1 MQHFRIAVGAFA
13 ALLSVGGIAAA
24 QTRVA
29 PPSAVESAPLA
40 PPPGA
45 AAPTQP
51 MPAQPSPA
59 QPVPAQVQPAP
70 APTPPTAVPEPV
82 PGPQPVQPAPA
93 PQRPVTPEPVQ
104 PAPTPQVPLEPQPVQ
119 PPPTLPAPG
128 PVQPV
133 QPPTLQQQT
142 GTIDPNATLAG
153 KRGDQSDVDEVLL
166 VAKPVLKLSG
176 AASWDEGFKRLAESF
191 RVLRQEAEKARLPVA
206 GRPLTLFLETDDNGF
221 RYEAMLPV
229 GPAPEGERNATF
241 GNGVRPGLTPAGPS
255 LRFVHVAPYDDI
267 DSTYETITAYLE
279 AKSITVKD
287 AFLEEYVGDLSD
299 PGDPNLEINVYVQPR

>member
-1 MQHFRIAVGAFA
+1 M
-13 ALLSVGGIAAA
+13 
-24 QTRVA
+24 
-29 PPSAVESAPLA
+29 
-40 PPPGA
+40 
-45 AAPTQP
+45 
-51 MPAQPSPA
+51 
-59 QPVPAQVQPAP
+59 
-70 APTPPTAVPEPV
+70 
-82 PGPQPVQPAPA
+82 PGPTPVQPAPA
-93 PQRPVTPEPVQ
+93 PQLPITPEPVQ

-128 PVQPV
+128 PVQPM
-133 QPPTLQQQT
+133 QPPTPQQQT

-166 VAKPVLKLSG
+166 VAKPVLIVAGS
-176 AASWDEGFKRLAESF
+176 ASWDEGFKRLAES
-191 RVLRQEAEKARLPVA
+191 VLILRQEADKAGLPVA

-229 GPAPEGERNATF
+229 GPAPAGDRNSTF

-279 AKSITVKD
+279 AKAITVKE
-287 AFLEEYVGDLSD
+287 AFLEEYVGDLTD
-299 PGDPNLEINVYVQPR
+299 PANPNLEINVYVQPR